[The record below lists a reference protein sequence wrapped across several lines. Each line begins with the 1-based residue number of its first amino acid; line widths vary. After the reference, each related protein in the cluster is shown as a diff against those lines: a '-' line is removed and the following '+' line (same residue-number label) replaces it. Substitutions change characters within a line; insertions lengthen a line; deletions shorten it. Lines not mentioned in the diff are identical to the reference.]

1 MCSLYSLIETFNHSH
16 TVGDLRHFI
25 SRYPF
30 MYYLLSTYMLLLG
43 VCTFSG
49 VARGG
54 GKGGAGLGNLILYP
68 DYLQVTSIM
77 ALLCHCSTSKTIMIL
92 EPQPKNSSPLPRA
105 GTRWLKYGLTL
116 GQRHFVH
123 LTECSGLIPRLYI
136 SLWIMRQWASG
147 KWVCLKRENDN
158 WEHREGM
165 SLVWNGF
172 RINFRRWKISRLSR
186 HTLPRTLSQKPP
198 QH

>member
-1 MCSLYSLIETFNHSH
+1 
-16 TVGDLRHFI
+16 
-25 SRYPF
+25 
-30 MYYLLSTYMLLLG
+30 MLLLG

-54 GKGGAGLGNLILYP
+54 VGLGNLILYP
-68 DYLQVTSIM
+68 DYLQVTGIIVTL

-92 EPQPKNSSPLPRA
+92 EPQPKNSSPIPRA

-123 LTECSGLIPRLYI
+123 LTECSGLIPRQYI
-136 SLWIMRQWASG
+136 SLGIMCQCVCG
-147 KWVCLKRENDN
+147 KWVWLKGENNN
-158 WEHREGM
+158 WEHQEGM

-186 HTLPRTLSQKPP
+186 QTLQELWVRSLLNTSMLKIKPA
-198 QH
+198 

>member
-1 MCSLYSLIETFNHSH
+1 MNGLQVS
-16 TVGDLRHFI
+16 
-25 SRYPF
+25 
-30 MYYLLSTYMLLLG
+30 
-43 VCTFSG
+43 
-49 VARGG
+49 
-54 GKGGAGLGNLILYP
+54 GLGNLILYP

-77 ALLCHCSTSKTIMIL
+77 ALLCHCKTIMIL

-116 GQRHFVH
+116 GQCHFVH
-123 LTECSGLIPRLYI
+123 LTECSGLIPRQYI
-136 SLWIMRQWASG
+136 SLGIMCQCACG
-147 KWVCLKRENDN
+147 KWVWLKGENDN

-186 HTLPRTLSQKPP
+186 HTLQELWVRSHLNTSTLKIKLA
-198 QH
+198 